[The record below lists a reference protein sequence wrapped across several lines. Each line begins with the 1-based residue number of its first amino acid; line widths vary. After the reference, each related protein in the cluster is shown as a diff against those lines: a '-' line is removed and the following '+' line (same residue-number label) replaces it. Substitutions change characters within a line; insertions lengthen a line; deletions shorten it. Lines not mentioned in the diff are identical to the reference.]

1 MPILLRILVS
11 SFIQHNWKA
20 TGYLG
25 ICISLFV
32 LSVTYSFAQPG
43 PCFTADITRGCVPL
57 TVTVTTCSTDG
68 TQIGYD
74 YGNGNFTNNTSFT
87 YTTPGIYTIRQI
99 GNFESS
105 NGGDTLTR
113 VDYIEVLDTPPPAFV
128 LSTCAGR
135 TVEVGIT
142 DTNYDSYLINFGDG
156 STQVVTP
163 NTTAR
168 RTYPDVT
175 LRTITVTGQHI
186 TRPTNL
192 ACAGSSSSQTITPIQ
207 ALVKPIINTLTA
219 NSFTDVVLDFQTNN
233 HLNYRIYQKTGT
245 NGAYQE
251 IAAVNNP
258 PANPLQ
264 QAVNTVD
271 VSTELYTFQV
281 AAVDVCGNQL
291 RSDEISSI
299 LLTTTTTNNQNV
311 VSWQINSLPLLQGF
325 TIYRNGQALTA
336 ITDINQRTYIDAGV
350 RCPDEYC
357 YQVVANYS
365 NGAQSTST
373 QSCVRA
379 ISTDT
384 PPAIQNLT
392 ASVQTGNF
400 ALLTWELPG
409 GQQAEEFVIFRSDN
423 GGAFREL
430 DRTTSN
436 TYLDNTGN
444 PITPAN
450 TYCYRIQY
458 TNTCGN
464 TSAESILACPVLLTQ
479 TTTSSTVQLDWTA
492 YREWPGGVRG
502 YILERVDAQGN
513 VYNSQSMGTSL
524 TTQFEG
530 QVIDTTTQILRFRIL
545 ALPVNGQIDSAYSNI
560 VELVQPVQV
569 HLPTGFTPDGNGLND
584 IFTTKGLFISEFT
597 LTIYSRWGEV
607 VFQSDAP
614 ENGWDGTYRNEEA
627 PPGKYVYS
635 VRVRDFSGRVYTKEG
650 AVQLIR

>member
-1 MPILLRILVS
+1 MHILLRILVS
-11 SFIQHNWKA
+11 SIIQHNWKA

-25 ICISLFV
+25 IYIPLFT
-32 LSVTYSFAQPG
+32 LSVTFAAAQPG

-57 TVTVTTCSTDG
+57 TVTVTNCSTDG

-74 YGNGNFTNNTSFT
+74 YGDGNFTNNTSFT

-113 VDYIEVLDTPPPAFV
+113 VDYIEVLDTPPPTFI

-156 STQVVTP
+156 STQVVAP
-163 NTTAR
+163 NTATR

-186 TRPTNL
+186 TRPANL
-192 ACAGSSSSQTITPIQ
+192 ACAGGSSSQTITPIQ
-207 ALVKPIINTLTA
+207 ALIKPVINSLTA
-219 NSFTDVVLDFQTNN
+219 ASFTDLVIDFQTNTY
-233 HLNYRIYQKTGT
+233 LNYKIYQKTGAT
-245 NGAYQE
+245 GAYQE

-258 PANPLQ
+258 QANPLQ
-264 QAVNTVD
+264 QAVNTAD
-271 VSTELYTFQV
+271 VSAELYTFQV
-281 AAVDVCGNQL
+281 TAVDVCGNQL
-291 RSDEISSI
+291 RSDEISSL
-299 LLTTTTTNNQNV
+299 LLTTTASNNQNV
-311 VSWQINSLPLLQGF
+311 VSWQTNPSPLLEGF
-325 TIYRNGQALTA
+325 TIYRNGQPVTDIA
-336 ITDINQRTYIDAGV
+336 DINQRTFVDASV
-350 RCPDEYC
+350 RCPNEYC
-357 YQVVANYS
+357 YQVVAKYS
-365 NGAQSTST
+365 NGSQSTST

-400 ALLTWELPG
+400 AFLTWELLG

-423 GGAFREL
+423 GGDFREL
-430 DRTTSN
+430 DRTSSN

-458 TNTCGN
+458 TSTCGN
-464 TSAESILACPVLLTQ
+464 TSAESILACPMLLTQ
-479 TTTSSTVQLDWTA
+479 TTSSTNTQLDWTA
-492 YREWPGGVRG
+492 YREWPVGVEE
-502 YILERVDAQGN
+502 YVLERVDEQGN
-513 VYNSQSMGTSL
+513 VYTSQTMSTTL
-524 TTQFEG
+524 TTQFETK
-530 QVIDTTTQILRFRIL
+530 VIDTTTQILRFRIL
-545 ALPVNGQIDSAYSNI
+545 ALPVNGQIDSAYSNTI
-560 VELVQPVQV
+560 ELVQPVQV
-569 HLPTGFTPDGNGLND
+569 HFPEAFSPDGNNLND
-584 IFTTKGLFISEFT
+584 LFTAKGLFIKEYS

-607 VFQSDAP
+607 VFQSDRLGD
-614 ENGWDGTYRNEEA
+614 GWDGTYRNEEA

-635 VRVRDFSGRVYTKEG
+635 VRVRDFSGRPYTKEG
-650 AVQLIR
+650 TVQLIR